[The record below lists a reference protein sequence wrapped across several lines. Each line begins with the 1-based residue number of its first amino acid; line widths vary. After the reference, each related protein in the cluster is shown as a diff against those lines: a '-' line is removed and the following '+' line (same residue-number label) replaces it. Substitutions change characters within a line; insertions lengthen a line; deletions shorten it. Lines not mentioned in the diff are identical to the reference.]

1 MLKEELLATG
11 NSILDEA
18 ARTDFVWDIGL
29 SINDNSRFNINK
41 WKGRNLLDF
50 ALMHVRQEL

>member
-18 ARTDFVWDIGL
+18 GRTDFVWGIGL
-29 SINDNSRFNINK
+29 SINDNSRFDINK